1 MQRLTL
7 WANAFV
13 CGFFFSAIA
22 VAQLTTGTIS
32 GTVSDSTGAVLPG
45 ATVSLKNVDKGI
57 GRTVSTDEG
66 GRFRAPELGL
76 GSYEVTAEAA
86 GFQTVIRRGIT
97 LTVGREAVVDF
108 TLQVGTIAERINVTG
123 EAPLVQTANAT
134 VAALVDQRAMRE
146 LPLNGR
152 SFADLTGSQPGV
164 LSDLEIAA
172 APTQAVYTGG
182 GSAARRSIGGT
193 KPQQSTYLLDGMEIS
208 TPSEGMPAG
217 SVLGLQLGVEAIR
230 EFVVLQNNYGAQYGR
245 ASGGV
250 VSAVTQSGNNSVHG
264 SVFEFLRNEKLDA
277 RDYFLDPRLPK
288 APLKRN
294 QFGASLGGP
303 IRKDRTFFF
312 LNYEGVRQS
321 AGTSFLG
328 TVLTA
333 ETRQGRITGCP
344 AGQAACS
351 REEAIVTQTLP
362 VNPNILAIM
371 NLLPLPNGPYRNA
384 GVADY
389 TAVPRWHADENYGI
403 VRMDQQ
409 LSGKDSVFG
418 RFTKDQSART
428 DQYLLLTPQ
437 PFTGFQVGGYALATI
452 SETHIFS
459 PSVLNT
465 FRVGFT
471 RRNDHLFYNY
481 TQGGDQFP
489 NAPGLDPRLSPV
501 KGVPMG
507 LYSIPGLNFYGGS
520 GGGATIGPNLSGPAV
535 FVDNT
540 FDYDDSVLINKGRHS
555 IALGANFKRYQM
567 NHLNEPWIYG
577 GTFTWDTIENF
588 LTNNPRNTTQLL
600 GFTTPGSQKADVY
613 RGWRQ
618 SYGAAYLQ
626 DDFKAR
632 PNLTFNLGL
641 RWEEVRSPR
650 EVNGKLAVLKDIYRD
665 KDFVLLTKKD
675 PLFGITD
682 GLKGFSP
689 RVGLAWTPFPDQ
701 KTVLRGGFGVFKEMP
716 LAYIYQLA
724 LEAPPYSKRF
734 TVNRPDLKFPF
745 PFADP
750 NLVGSA
756 GEPLMMPLEAKIPYT
771 LQWTLSLERQVG
783 QSLVLKAN
791 YVGTR
796 GVNLFAI
803 YNPNQRPSVIRD
815 GRQFTPPDAPV
826 PNPNFTSYRYVAP
839 ISDQIYNAL
848 QLVVERRSRA
858 GLSFNSSY
866 TWSRNI
872 DNGGGAGIKGA
883 EQIAGAAS
891 FAVYNGHD
899 LSSERGL
906 SSLHVQH
913 NFILASSYE
922 LPIGSGRRWGN
933 QIGSL
938 NHLLGGWSVN
948 GTTSIRSGLPI
959 NIQMTP
965 RQSGCVAQSCNE
977 RPDLRPGGNNNPVL
991 DHWTPDRYFDP
1002 SNFVVQPLGF
1012 FGTVGRNTLIR
1023 PGQFDVN
1030 FSFTKDNRLREG
1042 KNIEFRA
1049 EFFNFLNHPNFGAP
1063 SNTVFRDAVGNLD
1076 PNVGRI
1082 TTTSTKMRQIQFGL
1096 KFIF

>member
-1 MQRLTL
+1 
-7 WANAFV
+7 
-13 CGFFFSAIA
+13 
-22 VAQLTTGTIS
+22 
-32 GTVSDSTGAVLPG
+32 
-45 ATVSLKNVDKGI
+45 
-57 GRTVSTDEG
+57 
-66 GRFRAPELGL
+66 
-76 GSYEVTAEAA
+76 
-86 GFQTVIRRGIT
+86 
-97 LTVGREAVVDF
+97 
-108 TLQVGTIAERINVTG
+108 
-123 EAPLVQTANAT
+123 
-134 VAALVDQRAMRE
+134 
-146 LPLNGR
+146 
-152 SFADLTGSQPGV
+152 
-164 LSDLEIAA
+164 
-172 APTQAVYTGG
+172 
-182 GSAARRSIGGT
+182 
-193 KPQQSTYLLDGMEIS
+193 
-208 TPSEGMPAG
+208 
-217 SVLGLQLGVEAIR
+217 
-230 EFVVLQNNYGAQYGR
+230 
-245 ASGGV
+245 
-250 VSAVTQSGNNSVHG
+250 
-264 SVFEFLRNEKLDA
+264 
-277 RDYFLDPRLPK
+277 
-288 APLKRN
+288 
-294 QFGASLGGP
+294 
-303 IRKDRTFFF
+303 
-312 LNYEGVRQS
+312 
-321 AGTSFLG
+321 
-328 TVLTA
+328 
-333 ETRQGRITGCP
+333 
-344 AGQAACS
+344 
-351 REEAIVTQTLP
+351 
-362 VNPNILAIM
+362 
-371 NLLPLPNGPYRNA
+371 
-384 GVADY
+384 
-389 TAVPRWHADENYGI
+389 
-403 VRMDQQ
+403 
-409 LSGKDSVFG
+409 
-418 RFTKDQSART
+418 
-428 DQYLLLTPQ
+428 
-437 PFTGFQVGGYALATI
+437 
-452 SETHIFS
+452 
-459 PSVLNT
+459 
-465 FRVGFT
+465 
-471 RRNDHLFYNY
+471 
-481 TQGGDQFP
+481 
-489 NAPGLDPRLSPV
+489 
-501 KGVPMG
+501 
-507 LYSIPGLNFYGGS
+507 
-520 GGGATIGPNLSGPAV
+520 
-535 FVDNT
+535 
-540 FDYDDSVLINKGRHS
+540 
-555 IALGANFKRYQM
+555 
-567 NHLNEPWIYG
+567 
-577 GTFTWDTIENF
+577 
-588 LTNNPRNTTQLL
+588 
-600 GFTTPGSQKADVY
+600 
-613 RGWRQ
+613 
-618 SYGAAYLQ
+618 
-626 DDFKAR
+626 
-632 PNLTFNLGL
+632 
-641 RWEEVRSPR
+641 
-650 EVNGKLAVLKDIYRD
+650 LAVLKDIYRD

-682 GLKGFSP
+682 ALKGFSP

-756 GEPLMMPLEAKIPYT
+756 GEPLMMPLEAKIPYN

-815 GRQFTPPDAPV
+815 GRQFTPPDAQV

-858 GLSFNSSY
+858 GLSFNGSY

-959 NIQMTP
+959 NIQMSP

-1012 FGTVGRNTLIR
+1012 FGTVGRNTMIR
-1023 PGQFDVN
+1023 PGQFN
-1030 FSFTKDNRLREG
+1030 LNLSLTKDNRVGEG
-1042 KNIEFRA
+1042 KNLEFRA

-1063 SNTVFRDAVGNLD
+1063 NNTVFRDAAGNLD